1 MDRGFFI
8 DGAWHR
14 PGDAD
19 RFDIA
24 EPATCRPVGSTL
36 LADART
42 VDRAVRAAERAAPAF
57 AAMAAGERAAILERA
72 ADLIDARADEM
83 AVLLTREQGKP
94 VADNLKEIRF
104 GTTVLRYYAGEAV
117 RIGGALR
124 PASAPGI
131 RNLVVNQPAGVAA
144 AIVPWN
150 YPVDLYCWKAGPAIA
165 AGCPLVVKPPHETP
179 LAIAML
185 VDCLNEAGMPPGT
198 LADLPG
204 LGPVAGAAL
213 ARHPRVRVLSAT
225 ASIPAGQAIMRAAA
239 GNMKKLSLELGGHAP
254 FIVMQDADI
263 EEAARAAHR
272 RSFSNM
278 GQICITVN
286 RILVARS
293 VHKPFAECLAGLAE
307 ETVLGDGLDPA
318 IAYGP
323 VLNRSVIE
331 RVMTHQRDAVTKGGK
346 VIAGGQAPGGERFR
360 GGHFYRPTVIDD
372 APIESLPMS
381 EETFGPLAA
390 IAAFDGIEEMLGMAN
405 ALDYGLAAYIYG
417 RDLER
422 LWSIAEALEFGAVGV
437 NVNDTSDLQAPFG
450 GWKMSGFGRE
460 LGPEGLDAYLQP
472 KHIKMRVRGL
482 ALPEKAPAEAAS

>member
-8 DGAWHR
+8 DGVWRVPDGAE
-14 PGDAD
+14 
-19 RFDIA
+19 RFEIV
-24 EPATCRPVGSTL
+24 EPATGKPVGSTL
-36 LADART
+36 LADERV
-42 VDRAVRAAERAAPAF
+42 VDEAVAAAERAAPAI
-57 AAMAAGERAAILERA
+57 AAMPAADRAAILNRA
-72 ADLIDARADEM
+72 ADLIDMRANDM

-94 VADNLKEIRF
+94 VADNLKEIHF
-104 GTTVLRYYAGEAV
+104 GAEVLRYYAGEAE
-117 RIGGALR
+117 RIGGSLR
-124 PASAPGI
+124 PASARNI
-131 RNLVVNQPAGVAA
+131 RNLVIHQPAGVAA

-150 YPVDLYCWKAGPAIA
+150 YPVDLYCWKVGPAIA

-185 VDCLNEAGMPPGT
+185 VDSLHEAGVPAGA

-213 ARHPRVRVLSAT
+213 AAHRRVRVMSAT
-225 ASIPAGQAIMRAAA
+225 ASVPAGQAIMRAAA
-239 GNMKKLSLELGGHAP
+239 GNMKKLALELGGHAP
-254 FIVMQDADI
+254 FIVMEDADI
-263 EEAARAAHR
+263 EEAAKAAHR

-286 RILVARS
+286 RILVARPL
-293 VHKPFAECLAGLAE
+293 HKRFAECLAQLAE

-323 VLNRSVIE
+323 VLNSSVIE
-331 RVMTHQRDAVTKGGK
+331 RVMVHQSDAVAKGGK
-346 VIAGGQAPGGERFR
+346 VIAGGQAPTGGGFDR
-360 GGHFYRPTVIDD
+360 GHFYRPTVIDD
-372 APIESLPMS
+372 APLDSLPMS

-390 IAAFDGIEEMLGMAN
+390 IAAFDDVGQMLDMAN
-405 ALDYGLAAYIYG
+405 ALEFGLAAYIYG

-437 NVNDTSDLQAPFG
+437 NVNDTSELQAPFG

-460 LGPEGLDAYLQP
+460 LGPEGLQAYLQP
-472 KHIKMRVRGL
+472 KHIKMRVRSLSSL
-482 ALPEKAPAEAAS
+482 A